1 VHRLHGP
8 KSLSRRLPLLIG
20 GLLIAALAA
29 FAFVGYKQLTSALMA
44 AAKDRAQS
52 ASNLLARTFDTQL
65 PQLRADLSGT
75 ASDSAVQRFLRT
87 NDPRDRHAAESSL
100 ANKIAKNSQVIGLE
114 LRDREGKRLLWID
127 GPDTAKAALLRAGHV
142 ESVPPRG
149 MLAGRVVADR
159 GTLFYE
165 STAPITRSPSDT
177 IATLAQFREVGSA
190 QSARLIAGLIGSD
203 AALLIGDTTGV
214 WNNLVR
220 SPRGRG

>member
-1 VHRLHGP
+1 MHRLHGR

-87 NDPRDRHAAESSL
+87 NDPRDRHAAASSL

-127 GPDTAKAALLRAGHV
+127 GPDTGG
-142 ESVPPRG
+142 PRCLSG
-149 MLAGRVVADR
+149 PHRR
-159 GTLFYE
+159 CR
-165 STAPITRSPSDT
+165 P
-177 IATLAQFREVGSA
+177 
-190 QSARLIAGLIGSD
+190 
-203 AALLIGDTTGV
+203 
-214 WNNLVR
+214 VR
-220 SPRGRG
+220 